1 MIPWNEI
8 FTRDSRFFDRGRK
21 REEKICRVVLEKK
34 EKGGEK
40 SNFLRRKKKRIVSR

>member
-21 REEKICRVVLEKK
+21 QEDERKFVELFWKK
-34 EKGGEK
+34 RKRGEK
-40 SNFLRRKKKRIVSR
+40 NLVS